1 MRNRIRSTLL
11 VSAALAATLSAIGVS
26 SATAAPKGE
35 YAVFAQC
42 PLSNTELSG
51 CLVSRTESGH
61 ITMGKT
67 EVPIVKTQTLQGGLI
82 NVEPG
87 LKKMAAALNGET
99 LTKTPQKVPGGLLG
113 LVKCNEIKGE
123 GFFEKLE
130 RGACELVF
138 ENATTGVNATTELAA
153 PASSVLVSLAEAELE
168 TGPALVLPIKVKLE
182 NPLLGKECYI
192 GSNSD
197 PIVLELTTGTSGTL
211 KGKLGEIS
219 TKAEGGILAIKNNTL
234 VNGTFSAPAA
244 TGCGEFFSFLLD
256 PIINS
261 KIGLPAKSG
270 NSAVLNSTLEI
281 AGAGLVR
288 ESEEA

>member
-11 VSAALAATLSAIGVS
+11 VTAALAVSLSAIGVS
-26 SATAAPKGE
+26 SAMATPKGE

-42 PLSNTELSG
+42 PTSNPELSG

-82 NVEPG
+82 NIEPG

-123 GFFEKLE
+123 GIFEKLE
-130 RGACELVF
+130 RGACELIF
-138 ENATTGVNATTELAA
+138 ENSTTGVNATTELAA
-153 PASSVLVSLAEAELE
+153 PASSVLLSLAEAELE

-192 GSNSD
+192 GSNAH

-261 KIGLPAKSG
+261 KIGLPATSG

-281 AGAGLVR
+281 ANSELVK
-288 ESEEA
+288 ESEEL